1 MNILENIQRKAT
13 EMIIGILRIKVWG
26 KTRKMRLTA
35 AVETRK
41 IVRNTI
47 GVSKSVNDLTI
58 SVSVKY
64 FLEDFNLILGHS
76 LKITKTDKWESKLEN
91 KYL

>member
-1 MNILENIQRKAT
+1 
-13 EMIIGILRIKVWG
+13 
-26 KTRKMRLTA
+26 MRLTA

-58 SVSVKY
+58 SVPVKY

-76 LKITKTDKWESKLEN
+76 LKITKTDK
-91 KYL
+91 